1 MNFQRGQ
8 TYKLNYTSIP
18 FLLLVFP
25 LLMNTISKT
34 ANIKDIITNITGI
47 KIAATLLELRLFSF
61 PQRTFCSQVW
71 FIIYL
76 VWFIITL
83 VWFIKDL
90 EKKKGK
96 N

>member
-1 MNFQRGQ
+1 
-8 TYKLNYTSIP
+8 
-18 FLLLVFP
+18 
-25 LLMNTISKT
+25 MNTISKT

-61 PQRTFCSQVW
+61 PQGTLCSHVW
-71 FIIYL
+71 LIVTL
-76 VWFIITL
+76 VWFFITL

-90 EKKKGK
+90 VMKNGK